1 MQVELHQVLRLLQT
15 FRGRKQK
22 ALWGAKTVRKPQK
35 TLQTTQGPT
44 LLIASRLP
52 NYDRAV
58 NVDLV

>member
-1 MQVELHQVLRLLQT
+1 MLQT